1 MYQVADVRH
10 LSENR
15 ASQESFSRVPV
26 QTTPSS
32 LDSDGPDTG
41 TRLLRWANNAS
52 WFVNWF
58 LLVAKLYA
66 VIVSASKAVAAAL
79 ADSIVD
85 LLSQGVLAMAEH
97 YIRIHSPD
105 YPVGRSR
112 LEALS
117 VLACA
122 GIMSMASVEVIQ
134 YSCIDLYSGL
144 TGNIPE
150 LNVDQDLYIILGLG
164 IFMKLVLYIFCRYA
178 NRSVRSDSLAALA
191 EDHLNDVVSNI
202 AAIVTAA
209 IAFNTTAWYIDPVG
223 AILISFVIIG
233 RWLGVMA
240 EQVRKVVGY
249 TASPEFIAM
258 VNAIATAH
266 DSRLTG
272 HLLLYLKLSDS
283 KQWTVRVPTIS
294 GQGTMW
300 RWRWCFPAR

>member
-10 LSENR
+10 LSEG
-15 ASQESFSRVPV
+15 SREDYARVTV

-32 LDSDGPDTG
+32 MDSSGDSEPLLSNVNMV
-41 TRLLRWANNAS
+41 RLANNAS

-58 LLVAKLYA
+58 LLVTKLYV
-66 VIVSASKAVAAAL
+66 VIVSASKAVAASL

-85 LLSQGVLAMAEH
+85 LLSQGVLALAER

-134 YSCIDLYSGL
+134 YSCIDLYSGF

-150 LNVDQDLYIILGLG
+150 LEVGEDMYIILGLG
-164 IFMKLVLYIFCRYA
+164 IFMKLALYLFCQYT
-178 NRSVRSDSLAALA
+178 NRLARSDSLAALA

-202 AAIVTAA
+202 AAIATAA
-209 IAFNTTAWYIDPVG
+209 IAFNTTAWYIDPIG

-272 HLLLYLKLSDS
+272 E
-283 KQWTVRVPTIS
+283 
-294 GQGTMW
+294 
-300 RWRWCFPAR
+300 

>member
-10 LSENR
+10 LSEGTR
-15 ASQESFSRVPV
+15 EDYARGLI
-26 QTTPSS
+26 QTTQSNVDSAGDSSS
-32 LDSDGPDTG
+32 LSPAGML
-41 TRLLRWANNAS
+41 RLANNAS

-58 LLVAKLYA
+58 LLVAKLYV

-85 LLSQGVLAMAEH
+85 LLSQGVLALAER

-134 YSCIDLYSGL
+134 YSCIDLYSGF

-150 LNVDQDLYIILGLG
+150 LEVGEDMYIILGLG
-164 IFMKLVLYIFCRYA
+164 IFMKLVLYLFCQYT
-178 NRSVRSDSLAALA
+178 NGLVRSDSLAALA

-202 AAIVTAA
+202 AAIATAA
-209 IAFNTTAWYIDPVG
+209 IAFNTTAWYIDPIG

-272 HLLLYLKLSDS
+272 ELHRITNATLN
-283 KQWTVRVPTIS
+283 
-294 GQGTMW
+294 
-300 RWRWCFPAR
+300 